1 MAARGLVPVQVGSAL
16 CALAVL
22 VVGFLELAIYP
33 LVGVLIT
40 LGGMALLLSAAAG
53 LCGVELRKKQ

>member
-1 MAARGLVPVQVGSAL
+1 MAARELVRLHVGSGL
-16 CALAVL
+16 CALALL
-22 VVGFLELAIYP
+22 VAGFLELAIYP
-33 LVGVLIT
+33 LVGVLII